1 MGQFL
6 PGFVIV
12 ACFVLVVLAVPW
24 ATQRYRR
31 MQSHWIGFVFL
42 LPFLVMLGVHHVLD
56 LSDALMVATP
66 PGEREARVF
75 NFVMVVVFFA
85 GIAAFAGHALSLAGR
100 SRGWLAA
107 KLAVLVGY
115 WVGVLHL

>member
-6 PGFVIV
+6 PGFLIV
-12 ACFVLVVLAVPW
+12 ACAGLTVLAVAW
-24 ATQRYRR
+24 GTQRYRW

-42 LPFLVMLGVHHVLD
+42 LPFLGMLGVHHVLD

-75 NFVMVVVFFA
+75 NFVMAVVFFA
-85 GIAAFAGHALSLAGR
+85 GIAAFVAHASVLAGR
-100 SRGWLAA
+100 SRGWLVT